1 MITLARVVCTLSCV
15 PTQWDAWDTE
25 GRYYYLR
32 YRFGRGTVDTYDDPD
47 SDTWTVIP
55 YGHTAEFRDED
66 DPWGGDIELDEFL
79 ERAGMMLMP
88 GAAVVSYEEYARMA
102 KQTALDRTALR
113 RELGRDAPTA

>member
-15 PTQWDAWDTE
+15 PTQWDAWDTD

-55 YGHTAEFRDED
+55 DGHTAEFHDED
-66 DPWGGDIELDEFL
+66 DPWCGEIELDEFL
-79 ERAGMMLMP
+79 ERAGMRLAP
-88 GAAVVSYEEYARMA
+88 GAAVVPHEEYLRLAR
-102 KQTALDRTALR
+102 QTDADTKTLR
-113 RELGRDAPTA
+113 RQLGRDAPTA